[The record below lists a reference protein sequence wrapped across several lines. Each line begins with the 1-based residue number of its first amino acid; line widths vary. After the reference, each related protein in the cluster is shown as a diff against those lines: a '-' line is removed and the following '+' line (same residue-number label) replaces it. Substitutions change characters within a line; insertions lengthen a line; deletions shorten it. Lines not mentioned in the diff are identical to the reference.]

1 MNGNGL
7 SSLELSPFRLMPSW
21 GCSSG
26 GFRNQHVRNWRSP
39 GAEGAAALQSQ
50 ACLILEHS
58 LSCMPW
64 CLMLKQMHS
73 FLPLLIPIST
83 EHPCLII
90 LFLGKPDHADV
101 PCKEWFHITKL
112 SKHSIFYPWG
122 LHTNSMPADLLCSRA
137 KGERRKSRGRVDRE
151 QVADTCWKEGGQ
163 GVELQKGE
171 MGLEWWGQFPS
182 WMHLSS
188 VFINM
193 FVFKFFPLSDFTSSI
208 TSQVCDDYF

>member
-1 MNGNGL
+1 MNRNGS
-7 SSLELSPFRLMPSW
+7 SSLELSPFCLMPRW

-26 GFRNQHVRNWRSP
+26 AFRNQQVRNWWSP
-39 GAEGAAALQSQ
+39 GTEGAAALQSQ
-50 ACLILEHS
+50 ACLILDRS

-64 CLMLKQMHS
+64 CLMLRQIHS
-73 FLPLLIPIST
+73 FLPLPFPIST
-83 EHPCLII
+83 EHPCLLI
-90 LFLGKPDHADV
+90 LFPGKPDHANV

-122 LHTNSMPADLLCSRA
+122 LHTNSMPADLLCSTA
-137 KGERRKSRGRVDRE
+137 KGERRKCRGGMDGER
-151 QVADTCWKEGGQ
+151 VADICWKEGGQ
-163 GVELQKGE
+163 RAGLEKGE

-182 WMHLSS
+182 WVRLSS

-193 FVFKFFPLSDFTSSI
+193 FVFKFFPLFDFTSSI

>member
-26 GFRNQHVRNWRSP
+26 AFRNQHVRNWWSP

-64 CLMLKQMHS
+64 CLMLKQIHS

-83 EHPCLII
+83 EHTCLVI

-112 SKHSIFYPWG
+112 SKHSIFLSLRFAYKQHASWPALLQGQRWEKKVQGRSGWG
-122 LHTNSMPADLLCSRA
+122 AGGWHMMKGRWARSRTA
-137 KGERRKSRGRVDRE
+137 EGWDGVRVVRAVSKLD
-151 QVADTCWKEGGQ
+151 A
-163 GVELQKGE
+163 
-171 MGLEWWGQFPS
+171 
-182 WMHLSS
+182 
-188 VFINM
+188 
-193 FVFKFFPLSDFTSSI
+193 SI
-208 TSQVCDDYF
+208 FCFY